1 MRNNKETYLCGDGD
15 RQALGNGTDKPW
27 VPEAVP
33 CGLGGGCGTGGQK
46 RARML
51 VLGTGDGGGGQRTVR
66 TQNRAQMRSILGL
79 GGGGGTGGQKRA
91 RMLVSG
97 SGNGGGASVL
107 DFGVGWR
114 WQHRRAETS
123 TNAHFGVGG
132 RWQRPENNQ
141 NPEIKHIR
149 AQFQGW
155 EVAATG
161 EGQSEPQNEHKFSF
175 QGWWQEE
182 GRQNLENKQSCLLS
196 GWEDGG
202 GSQRMSK
209 SRKRACPARFWGW
222 GLINDV

>member
-1 MRNNKETYLCGDGD
+1 MNALDFGVRWRWRHGRAETSMNA
-15 RQALGNGTDKPW
+15 RFR
-27 VPEAVP
+27 V
-33 CGLGGGCGTGGQK
+33 GGQW
-46 RARML
+46 
-51 VLGTGDGGGGQRTVR
+51 GWPENGQNPKSSTD
-66 TQNRAQMRSILGL
+66 
-79 GGGGGTGGQKRA
+79 
-91 RMLVSG
+91 
-97 SGNGGGASVL
+97 VL

-114 WQHRRAETS
+114 QQHRRAETS
-123 TNAHFGVGG
+123 TNARFGIGG
-132 RWQRPENNQ
+132 RWQRPDNNQ

-161 EGQSEPQNEHKFSF
+161 EGQSEPRNEHKFSF